1 MTRETN
7 ADVSC
12 TKTGYNHFQLH
23 KHPNKRKQQPTLRS
37 SFFPLLNG
45 TQNQLCSIR
54 RHNNS
59 SATSRWR
66 PSPPPEAPPPYP
78 PRSGGLRPRGGA
90 IAEVRPAPPLSPP
103 PGVRPRQRQGV
114 SSRGGGGERGEC
126 ARVVWRPLV
135 ASANGRSPL

>member
-1 MTRETN
+1 MTRGTN

-12 TKTGYNHFQLH
+12 TKPGYNYFQLH

-37 SFFPLLNG
+37 IFFPLLNG
-45 TQNQLCSIR
+45 TRNQLCSIC

-66 PSPPPEAPPPYP
+66 PGPPLFIPHPPR

-103 PGVRPRQRQGV
+103 PGVRPRQERGV
-114 SSRGGGGERGEC
+114 SSGGGGGRGGRARAER
-126 ARVVWRPLV
+126 RPLV
-135 ASANGRSPL
+135 GSANGRSPL